1 MNDHYFSAKPTSTQK
16 YKNIE
21 VQLNNSIYTLQTST
35 GVFSPAHLDTGT
47 AVLLKNVPSA
57 KGNQLLDIGCG
68 WGPLALTLALQSPK
82 STVYAV
88 DVNERSLELTQANA
102 KKLKL
107 HNIKTTAPEGIH
119 QGLKFDL
126 IWSNPPIKVGKKEL
140 HNILNTWLPRLN
152 EGGTAYLVVA
162 KKLGAESLL
171 KWLQQEYPA
180 MECSRFAR
188 DKGFHVLKVQN

>member
-1 MNDHYFSAKPTSTQK
+1 MNDHYFSVNPTSTQK
-16 YKNIE
+16 PKNIK
-21 VQLNNSIYTLQTST
+21 VQLNGRTYTLQTSS
-35 GVFSPAHLDTGT
+35 GVFSPGHLDTGT
-47 AVLLKNVPSA
+47 AVLLKNVPPA

-68 WGPLALTLALQSPK
+68 WGPIALTMALQSPK

-88 DVNERSLELTQANA
+88 DVNERSLELTQTNA
-102 KKLKL
+102 EKIELD
-107 HNIKTTAPEGIH
+107 NIKTNTPEEVPAE
-119 QGLKFDL
+119 LKFDL

-152 EGGTAYLVVA
+152 KGGTAYLVVA

-171 KWLQQEYPA
+171 KWLQHEHPY
-180 MECSRFAR
+180 MTCTRYAR